1 MSRALTRFAVGH
13 SRRFQTITGMNRSFR
28 FIITLT
34 SFLAVSVTVPATAS
48 AHQVPPTIITV
59 AMSVAEHDMAVHTA
73 LLFTAAGLRLP
84 TITVRR
90 DADREKC
97 QNHEGLHQAFGDT
110 SLIDICTTDTGAV
123 EARLMLHEMAHAW
136 ASHYLTY
143 SHREAFRNVRHW
155 KYWLDYK
162 KAEWRYNG
170 TEQAAEIIVWGLS
183 EHPVQVAQLDH
194 HSCREL
200 HTAYVALTG
209 LEPLHGYTDR
219 CDDVAT
225 DHRS

>member
-1 MSRALTRFAVGH
+1 MSRPLTWFEPGH
-13 SRRFQTITGMNRSFR
+13 SCRFQTIAGMNTALRLLSAISSFV
-28 FIITLT
+28 
-34 SFLAVSVTVPATAS
+34 AVSVTVPATAS
-48 AHQVPPTIITV
+48 AHQVPPAIITIN
-59 AMSVAEHDMAVHTA
+59 MSAAEHDMAIHTA
-73 LLFTAAGLRLP
+73 LLFTEAGLRLP

-97 QNHEGLHQAFGDT
+97 QNHEGLHHVVDDG

-123 EARLMLHEMAHAW
+123 EAQLMLHEMGHAW
-136 ASHYLTY
+136 ASHYLT
-143 SHREAFRNVRHW
+143 SAHRQAFRNVRHW
-155 KYWLDYK
+155 TYWQDYQR
-162 KAEWRYNG
+162 AEWRYNG

-183 EHPVQVAQLDH
+183 EHPVQVAELDN

-200 HTAYVALTG
+200 HAAYVALTG

-219 CDDVAT
+219 CDDVAP